1 MKFSKLIYR
10 NIFRNRLR
18 AILTVL
24 LMAAIFFFIATLLSI
39 LENFTLFSE
48 AGKGQNRLATQS
60 AFSLGNVLPVAHEQ
74 KIRQIPGIADV
85 CQMQWFGAYYKE
97 PKNFFANFAI
107 DHHHMRTVFDDYAVP
122 DKEFEAYANDR
133 QGAIVG
139 PELMKRFG
147 WKVGDHITLK
157 STIFPFNPELNIRGV
172 YQHPIDSSSLFFRM
186 DYFQQAMGD
195 NGLVGMFWIKVKDA
209 KNMTAVS
216 KQIDD
221 MFRNS
226 TDPTETFT
234 EKEFQLNF
242 LSMMGDI
249 KLLFHSI
256 SLCSIFM
263 VILLAAITMSMSARD
278 RDRRAQGH
286 RLSSRIGIV
295 ADADRIRA
303 LDAHRRGGRS
313 HRRHVRLSLC
323 EHDAG
328 DAGVSGELR
337 SVSQS
342 HHRVP
347 DLVARC
353 RSAGRRVA
361 GHAVCEHERRRWTA
375 EGGVIPLKYNIHN
388 LKARSAST
396 L

>member
-18 AILTVL
+18 AVLTVL

-60 AFSLGNVLPVAHEQ
+60 AISLANVLPVAHEQ
-74 KIRQIPGIADV
+74 KIRQIPGLVDV

-107 DHHHMRTVFDDYAVP
+107 DHHHQRTVFDDYAIP
-122 DKEFEAYANDR
+122 DREFEAYASDR

-147 WKVGDHITLK
+147 WKVGDRITLK

-172 YQHPIDSSSLFFRM
+172 YKHPIDSSSLFFRM
-186 DYFQQAMGD
+186 DYFQQAMGN

-209 KNMTAVS
+209 KNMTSVS

-263 VILLAAITMSMSARD
+263 VILLAAITMSMSARE
-278 RDRRAQGH
+278 RVTEIAV
-286 RLSSRIGIV
+286 LKAIGFP
-295 ADADRIRA
+295 
-303 LDAHRRGGRS
+303 RGL
-313 HRRHVRLSLC
+313 VLSLMLIEFALLTLIGGAIGVLGGAQVYRVVNMTEVTQGFLVNFGLYRDPIIAC
-323 EHDAG
+323 LLASLGVGLIAG
-328 DAGVSGELR
+328 GWPAM
-337 SVSQS
+337 
-342 HHRVP
+342 
-347 DLVARC
+347 
-353 RSAGRRVA
+353 RSANMSVVDGLRRV
-361 GHAVCEHERRRWTA
+361 V
-375 EGGVIPLKYNIHN
+375 
-388 LKARSAST
+388 
-396 L
+396 

>member
-1 MKFSKLIYR
+1 MKFSKLILR
-10 NIFRNRLR
+10 NVFRNKLR

-24 LMAAIFFFIATLLSI
+24 LMAAIFFFVATLLSI

-48 AGKGQNRLATQS
+48 AGRGQNRLAVQS
-60 AFSLGNVLPVAHEQ
+60 AISLANVLPVAHEQ
-74 KIRQIPGIADV
+74 KIRQVPGIVDV

-107 DHHHMRTVFDDYAVP
+107 DHHHMQTVFDDYHTS
-122 DKEFEAYANDR
+122 EAQYQAFANDR

-147 WKVGDHITLK
+147 WKIGDRITLK
-157 STIFPFNPELNIRGV
+157 STIFPMNPELNIRAV
-172 YQHPIDSSSLFFRM
+172 YNHPVDTSSLMFHM
-186 DYFQQAMGD
+186 DYFQQAMGN
-195 NGLVGMFWIKVKDA
+195 NGLVGMFWLKVKDRNQMA
-209 KNMTAVS
+209 AVA

-263 VILLAAITMSMSARD
+263 VILLAAITMSMSARE
-278 RDRRAQGH
+278 RVTEIAV
-286 RLSSRIGIV
+286 LKAIGFGRGLVLTLMLIEFTLLTLIGGLAGV
-295 ADADRIRA
+295 I
-303 LDAHRRGGRS
+303 GGRLVYQFVNMTKVTQGFLVNFTLYEGAIVTCILVS
-313 HRRHVRLSLC
+313 IGVGLI
-323 EHDAG
+323 AG
-328 DAGVSGELR
+328 GWPAM
-337 SVSQS
+337 
-342 HHRVP
+342 
-347 DLVARC
+347 
-353 RSAGRRVA
+353 RSANMSVVDGLRRV
-361 GHAVCEHERRRWTA
+361 V
-375 EGGVIPLKYNIHN
+375 
-388 LKARSAST
+388 
-396 L
+396 

>member
-60 AFSLGNVLPVAHEQ
+60 AISLANVLPVAHEQ

-85 CQMQWFGAYYKE
+85 CQMQWFGAYY
-97 PKNFFANFAI
+97 
-107 DHHHMRTVFDDYAVP
+107 
-122 DKEFEAYANDR
+122 NDR

-375 EGGVIPLKYNIHN
+375 E
-388 LKARSAST
+388 
-396 L
+396 